1 MYCVIIRLSLQNLM
15 DRRGIPE
22 VDVEGLEMIFARL
35 TNVSDTR
42 ISSLDAES
50 DFRHKLEKKAQ
61 LN

>member
-22 VDVEGLEMIFARL
+22 VDVEGLEIIFARL
-35 TNVSDTR
+35 SNVNDNL
-42 ISSLDAES
+42 ISSLDAVS
-50 DFRHKLEKKAQ
+50 DFRRKLEIKAQ

>member
-1 MYCVIIRLSLQNLM
+1 MYCVIIRLSFQNLM

-22 VDVEGLEMIFARL
+22 VDVEGLEMIFGRL
-35 TNVSDTR
+35 TNVSDTM

-50 DFRHKLEKKAQ
+50 DFRSKLEIKAQ